1 MIWSCWRLYRKWD
14 NVKHIRQNIKTIKGR
29 NKKAK
34 NKIGNGL
41 WGISVKIK
49 ERLNGKDLKFGV
61 IVTLREVSVINRIQ
75 ECIQQCHFRG
85 WIVSRIDVENR
96 IDLYNKVEE
105 EIVFD

>member
-1 MIWSCWRLYRKWD
+1 M
-14 NVKHIRQNIKTIKGR
+14 
-29 NKKAK
+29 
-34 NKIGNGL
+34 
-41 WGISVKIK
+41 
-49 ERLNGKDLKFGV
+49 
-61 IVTLREVSVINRIQ
+61 REVSVINRIQ